1 MTILETVYLVCAI
14 VGGVLFILRAIL
26 FFYGLD
32 THGDLDSAGFDAGHV
47 DLHMDGGLDADI
59 AHDIH
64 TDIGHADIGHADTDA
79 TDHAHDTDASFQ
91 YISLQGL
98 TAFFLM
104 FGLVGL
110 ATVRGGLNVILTII
124 CGAAAGIFTMW
135 VIGQIFAFM
144 GRMQSEGTLR
154 MENAVG
160 QEGKVYLTIPK
171 GGTGKV
177 NVVVQGSL
185 REFNAVAESKTKI
198 ATGERVKVVQ
208 IANNNTLVV
217 KKIE

>member
-1 MTILETVYLVCAI
+1 MTTLEIFYLVCAI

-32 THGDLDSAGFDAGHV
+32 THGDLDTTGFDAGHV
-47 DLHMDGGLDADI
+47 DLHMDGGLDTEI

-64 TDIGHADIGHADTDA
+64 TDIGHTDTAA
-79 TDHAHDTDASFQ
+79 TDHAHDTDVSFQ

-98 TAFFLM
+98 TAFFLI

-110 ATVRGGLNVILTII
+110 ATARGGFSII
-124 CGAAAGIFTMW
+124 WTFIWGAVSGVFTMW
-135 VIGQIFAFM
+135 VMSRIFAFM
-144 GRMQSEGTLR
+144 GSMQSEGTLR
-154 MENAVG
+154 IENAIG

-177 NVVVQGSL
+177 NVVVQGTL
-185 REFNAVAESKTKI
+185 REFDAVTESKTKL